1 MLNLVLESST
11 DRGFTGEGDEDENS
25 LQEVENAERQSGL
38 VVSIDPIV
46 LIFHIGRNHVN
57 YPGYACNMGLYEE
70 EKIQILILFLP
81 MITNNLARVKT

>member
-1 MLNLVLESST
+1 MLNLVLERST

-46 LIFHIGRNHVN
+46 LIFHIGRHHVH
-57 YPGYACNMGLYEE
+57 YPGYACNMELYEGKMHH
-70 EKIQILILFLP
+70 KI
-81 MITNNLARVKT
+81 